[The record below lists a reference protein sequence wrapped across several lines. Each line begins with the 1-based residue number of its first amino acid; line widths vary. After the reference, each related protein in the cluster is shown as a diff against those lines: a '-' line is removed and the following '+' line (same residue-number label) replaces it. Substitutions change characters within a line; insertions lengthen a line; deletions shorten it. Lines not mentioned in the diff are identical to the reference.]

1 MGGSMASYGLIRSR
15 VSGRGLTSL
24 HQISMR
30 ALSEELHARTACS
43 SLSEQL
49 LDLRRGL
56 KSLIGGVVCE
66 LEPRGENRKAS
77 STHDNIHHNSTSHS
91 FIFRCR
97 FVLPQELHLGRN
109 SVGIDGARQLAAGL
123 AAR

>member
-1 MGGSMASYGLIRSR
+1 MQGLHVLLFQNNYSISGEGS
-15 VSGRGLTSL
+15 
-24 HQISMR
+24 R
-30 ALSEELHARTACS
+30 ALSAVLSASS
-43 SLSEQL
+43 SLEVKTARHPARL
-49 LDLRRGL
+49 YT
-56 KSLIGGVVCE
+56 CM
-66 LEPRGENRKAS
+66 
-77 STHDNIHHNSTSHS
+77 HDNIHHNSTSHS